1 MVQAEPLVDQ
11 DQEHNMKLVFVGDT
25 AVGKTS
31 VIMTWT
37 QEVFPSLY
45 EPTVFDTY
53 NGTKNY
59 KGSEVK
65 LQIWDTAG
73 HEDLGRLR
81 PIAYANT
88 DCFII
93 CFSLMD
99 KSSLENACQKWISE
113 VKTTAR
119 ACPCILV
126 GTKMDLRDEYERNG
140 DQAKLASCVSNQEI
154 EQAAKKYAFQGF
166 VVCSAKEK
174 KGLNKVFHT
183 AFKVVF
189 QMKAIN
195 NPTPGAQNNANLND
209 RNSAVPNPV
218 NKKKGGCCK

>member
-1 MVQAEPLVDQ
+1 MVDQ

-31 VIMTWT
+31 IIMTWT
-37 QEVFPSLY
+37 QETFPSLY

-93 CFSLMD
+93 CFSLMQRN
-99 KSSLENACQKWISE
+99 SLENACKKWISE

-126 GTKMDLRDEYERNG
+126 GTKLDLREELERSERQE
-140 DQAKLASCVSNQEI
+140 DRAKLADCVTNEEI

-166 VVCSAKEK
+166 VMSSAKEK

-189 QMKAIN
+189 QMKSMEKNRA
-195 NPTPGAQNNANLND
+195 TPGAG
-209 RNSAVPNPV
+209 PV
-218 NKKKGGCCK
+218 DPSRTPGPGSSSSSGCCGNKKKK

>member
-1 MVQAEPLVDQ
+1 MVQAANNNEPLVDQ

-31 VIMTWT
+31 IIMTWT
-37 QEVFPSLY
+37 QETFPSLY

-93 CFSLMD
+93 CFSLMQRN
-99 KSSLENACQKWISE
+99 SLENACKKWISE
-113 VKTTAR
+113 VKTCAR

-126 GTKMDLRDEYERNG
+126 GTKLDLREELER
-140 DQAKLASCVSNQEI
+140 
-154 EQAAKKYAFQGF
+154 
-166 VVCSAKEK
+166 
-174 KGLNKVFHT
+174 
-183 AFKVVF
+183 
-189 QMKAIN
+189 
-195 NPTPGAQNNANLND
+195 
-209 RNSAVPNPV
+209 
-218 NKKKGGCCK
+218 

>member
-1 MVQAEPLVDQ
+1 
-11 DQEHNMKLVFVGDT
+11 MKLVFVGDT

-31 VIMTWT
+31 IIMTWT
-37 QEVFPSLY
+37 NEAFPPLY

-73 HEDLGRLR
+73 HDDLGRLR

-88 DCFII
+88 DCFMI
-93 CFSLMD
+93 CFSLMQRD
-99 KSSLENACQKWISE
+99 SLHNACQKWVSE
-113 VKTTAR
+113 VKTCAK

-126 GTKMDLRDEYERNG
+126 GTKLDLREELEQNG
-140 DQAKLASCVSNQEI
+140 DVEKLKDCVTTEEI
-154 EQAAKKYAFQGF
+154 EAAAKKHAFQGF
-166 VVCSAKEK
+166 VECSAKEK
-174 KGLNKVFHT
+174 RNLNKVFHT

-189 QMKAIN
+189 
-195 NPTPGAQNNANLND
+195 
-209 RNSAVPNPV
+209 
-218 NKKKGGCCK
+218 

>member
-1 MVQAEPLVDQ
+1 
-11 DQEHNMKLVFVGDT
+11 MKLVFVGDT

-31 VIMTWT
+31 IIMTWT
-37 QEVFPSLY
+37 QETFPSLY

-59 KGSEVK
+59 KGCEVK

-88 DCFII
+88 DCFIV
-93 CFSLMD
+93 CFSLMQRN
-99 KSSLENACQKWISE
+99 SLENACKKWISE

-126 GTKMDLRDEYERNG
+126 GTKLDLREELERNG
-140 DQAKLASCVSNQEI
+140 DETKLRECVTSEEI

-166 VVCSAKEK
+166 VECSAKEK

-189 QMKAIN
+189 QMKNMDKAR
-195 NPTPGAQNNANLND
+195 TPGVQAQDPSKPPTATGKN
-209 RNSAVPNPV
+209 V
-218 NKKKGGCCK
+218 NKKSCCSGSK

>member
-37 QEVFPSLY
+37 QETFPSLY

-73 HEDLGRLR
+73 HDDLGRLR

-88 DCFII
+88 DGFVI
-93 CFSLMD
+93 CFDLTKRNSLD
-99 KSSLENACQKWISE
+99 NACRKWISE

-119 ACPCILV
+119 SCPCILV
-126 GTKMDLRDEYERNG
+126 GTKLDLREELERSGDEARLRE
-140 DQAKLASCVSNQEI
+140 CVTNAEI
-154 EQAAKKYAFQGF
+154 QAAAERYAFQGF

-189 QMKAIN
+189 QMKEMN
-195 NPTPGAQNNANLND
+195 
-209 RNSAVPNPV
+209 
-218 NKKKGGCCK
+218 

>member
-1 MVQAEPLVDQ
+1 M
-11 DQEHNMKLVFVGDT
+11 
-25 AVGKTS
+25 
-31 VIMTWT
+31 
-37 QEVFPSLY
+37 
-45 EPTVFDTY
+45 FDTY

-93 CFSLMD
+93 CFSLMQRN
-99 KSSLENACQKWISE
+99 SLENACQKWISE

-126 GTKMDLRDEYERNG
+126 GTKLDLREEIERSGDE
-140 DQAKLASCVSNQEI
+140 AKLRECVSDREI
-154 EQAAKKYAFQGF
+154 EQAAKKYAFQGYLT
-166 VVCSAKEK
+166 CSAKGK
-174 KGLNKVFHT
+174 QKLNKVFHT

-189 QMKAIN
+189 QMKN
-195 NPTPGAQNNANLND
+195 MDRDRSGGGQGAASVDL
-209 RNSAVPNPV
+209 SKPPST
-218 NKKKGGCCK
+218 KPSGGGCCGGSKKR